1 MVLKGFLGKRGGND
15 GAPAVTRPTTTLVDP
30 ERLKTLVDFFAI
42 GRKLRYYPEF
52 KKDIVLDTL
61 VVGYCVNGE
70 FLYSGDTVEH
80 DANGLPFA
88 FRVGDGGQRV
98 RVSELRLFQM
108 LVPDTSELEMQL
120 DYFRR
125 AELGRGKQFN
135 KGNYISLISNAG
147 TRGLATIDT
156 EVAKQIVMPS
166 GPYAHTKMVLLTP
179 EMNTLSVT
187 DQRKKPRAKTAVPVV
202 LCLPGGTLSGP
213 CVIADISD
221 DSVRVRGRDRETPL
235 PPMAAGA
242 EVTLDI
248 DLGDSGKRY
257 LLRGRVLRRASDA
270 CVIHLEGLFEAGRV
284 RNFSQ
289 LDLLELKASLLNYGS

>member
-1 MVLKGFLGKRGGND
+1 MLKGFLGKRGGND
-15 GAPAVTRPTTTLVDP
+15 VAPVATGAVAGVDP

-52 KKDIVLDTL
+52 KKEIVLDTL

-70 FLYSGDTVEH
+70 FLYSGDTIEY
-80 DANGLPFA
+80 ANGLPVA
-88 FRVGDGGQRV
+88 FRVGDGGLRV

-108 LVPDTSELEMQL
+108 LVPDTSALEMQL

-135 KGNYISLISNAG
+135 KGNYISLISNAA
-147 TRGLATIDT
+147 TRGLATLDT
-156 EVAKQIVMPS
+156 EVAKQVVMAS

-179 EMNTLSVT
+179 ELNTLVVT
-187 DQRKKPRAKTAVPVV
+187 DQRKKPRAKTAAPVV

-213 CVIADISD
+213 CVVADISD

-248 DLGDSGKRY
+248 DLGDSGRRY
-257 LLRGRVLRRASDA
+257 LLKGRVLRRASDA
-270 CVIHLEGLFEAGRV
+270 CVIHLEGLFEGGRV

-289 LDLLELKASLLNYGS
+289 LDLLELKAGLLNYGS